1 MQSQR
6 ACPHPSIVPATARK
20 LGLIGR
26 TPLNAK
32 HPLPPMHSSIYT
44 LWHAYL
50 RSIGETPGQTEKT
63 FAAWS
68 FGDTGALADELLAL
82 VLAGTKRAT
91 TPSVWELEARGEPM
105 PRPGDLH
112 VILDGGGV
120 ARCMIQTTQVE
131 VKPFSRVGAD
141 YARLEGE
148 GDGTL
153 AYWRRTHWTYYERVL
168 AGTDYAPQP
177 DMPVVCEQFE
187 VVLTAE
193 ETAAR

>member
-1 MQSQR
+1 M
-6 ACPHPSIVPATARK
+6 HPSI
-20 LGLIGR
+20 
-26 TPLNAK
+26 NA
-32 HPLPPMHSSIYT
+32 
-44 LWHAYL
+44 LWRAYL
-50 RSIGETPGQTEKT
+50 RSIGETPATTDKT

-68 FGDTGALADELLAL
+68 FGDTDDLADDLLDL

-112 VILDGGGV
+112 VILDGDSV
-120 ARCMIQTTQVE
+120 AHCMIQTTQVE

-153 AYWRRTHWTYYERVL
+153 ARHWRRTHWDLSHSPAWCWGHTKL
-168 AGTDYAPQP
+168 LGTH
-177 DMPVVCEQFE
+177 
-187 VVLTAE
+187 
-193 ETAAR
+193 